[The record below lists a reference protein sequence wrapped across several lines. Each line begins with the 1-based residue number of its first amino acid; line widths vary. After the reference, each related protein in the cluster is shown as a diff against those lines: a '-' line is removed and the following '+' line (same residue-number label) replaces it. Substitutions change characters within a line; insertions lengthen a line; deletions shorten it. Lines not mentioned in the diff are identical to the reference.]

1 MTGKSH
7 NTLISGSISIDKI
20 INKYGTYTNVLGGSA
35 SYALC
40 STPEKTCQLIG
51 VVGNDFPE
59 EYINLANQY
68 SISLSD
74 LRIAE
79 GKTFTWGGEYK
90 SDFSSRTTLYVDPG
104 IAESCLPVLSDQSKQ
119 CNYILLGN
127 TAPTVQLS
135 ILDQIESKPFVM
147 MDTFKLYIDIALED
161 LKTTIR
167 KSDLLCI
174 NYNEALHLSKLSNPS
189 LDDMAKCILDIGVKS
204 LIIKRGEDGAS
215 FFDGKN
221 NFSISAYYVD
231 EVKDTTGAG
240 DCFAGGLIHSLAQG
254 ANIMDA
260 VVDGSVMA
268 SFCIEDI
275 GHRKLLSFSKE
286 EYLSRK
292 KWLKNSLT
300 S

>member
-135 ILDQIESKPFVM
+135 ICL
-147 MDTFKLYIDIALED
+147 LY
-161 LKTTIR
+161 T
-167 KSDLLCI
+167 S
-174 NYNEALHLSKLSNPS
+174 PS
-189 LDDMAKCILDIGVKS
+189 PRDS
-204 LIIKRGEDGAS
+204 
-215 FFDGKN
+215 
-221 NFSISAYYVD
+221 
-231 EVKDTTGAG
+231 
-240 DCFAGGLIHSLAQG
+240 
-254 ANIMDA
+254 
-260 VVDGSVMA
+260 
-268 SFCIEDI
+268 
-275 GHRKLLSFSKE
+275 
-286 EYLSRK
+286 
-292 KWLKNSLT
+292 
-300 S
+300 